1 MLQYRQLASKADASD
16 FLGRFREIVSDP
28 LNLLIERDA
37 RSGLVEGDLVYLHNG
52 NQVAFRGPL
61 AYYDGFSD
69 ILIINRGVHEPLE
82 EYAFQQ
88 LMKIIPDRPSMI
100 ELGAYWGHYSMWL
113 KRARPLATTILV
125 EPEEANLIVGRSNFA
140 RNGYQGEFIQAF
152 VGSGHFGIDSFLDE
166 RKKSHLDI
174 LHSDIQGFEIE
185 MLSGASQTLK
195 AKKID
200 FVFIS
205 THSQDG
211 HDVVLSKLR
220 AHGYRIE
227 IASDF
232 ENETTSY
239 DGLVFASSPDVLP
252 VFSHFQNFGRQ
263 QIATA
268 HSAKLIQVVSERLAE
283 DGSTV
288 ATKLV
293 S

>member
-1 MLQYRQLASKADASD
+1 MLQYRQLTPKADASD

-69 ILIINRGVHEPLE
+69 ILVINRGVHEPLE
-82 EYAFQQ
+82 EYIFQQ
-88 LMKIIPDRPSMI
+88 LMKVIPNQPSMI

-113 KRARPLATTILV
+113 KKARPLATTILV

-140 RNGYQGEFIQAF
+140 HNGYQAEFIQAF
-152 VGSGHFGIDSFLDE
+152 VGNGHFVIDSFFDE
-166 RKKSHLDI
+166 RKMSHLDI

-185 MLSGASQTLK
+185 MLPGASQTLK
-195 AKKID
+195 ERKVN

-211 HDVVLSKLR
+211 HDIVLSTLR
-220 AHGYRIE
+220 EQSYRIE

-232 ENETTSY
+232 GNETTSY
-239 DGLVFASSPDVLP
+239 DGLVFASSPEVSPL
-252 VFSHFQNFGRQ
+252 FSHFEKFGRQ

-268 HSAKLIQVVSERLAE
+268 QPPRLLQVVNERLAA
-283 DGSTV
+283 DCHTG
-288 ATKLV
+288 
-293 S
+293 